1 MNDAPSCDFDCASA
15 LARHVLQRSS
25 PTNRSHT
32 MRKTDSTKKLVLGSE
47 TLVPLQPEQ
56 LETAVGGI
64 SIISRSCCQRNSCN
78 TKQAA

>member
-1 MNDAPSCDFDCASA
+1 
-15 LARHVLQRSS
+15 
-25 PTNRSHT
+25 